1 MMDSCCSSLKSP
13 IICKNFPSAAIMPKA
28 VKLKCFSMFFSK
40 CIKAS
45 LRVANAKGL
54 HIRPATNISLL
65 AKEYPQTT
73 LKLSLRGRQANG
85 KNINE
90 ILALS
95 AAYQDVL
102 LVEIVG
108 PKAKRLLKRLKKV
121 FADLEQY
128 SGPIN
133 LDIER
138 GYGRLL

>member
-1 MMDSCCSSLKSP
+1 ML
-13 IICKNFPSAAIMPKA
+13 
-28 VKLKCFSMFFSK
+28 FSK
-40 CIKAS
+40 RIKAS
-45 LRVANAKGL
+45 LRVANTKGI

-73 LKLSLRGRQANG
+73 MKLSLRGRHANG

-95 AAYQDVL
+95 AAYQDAL
-102 LVEIVG
+102 LVEIEG
-108 PKAKRLLKRLKKV
+108 PKAKRLLKKLKRV

-128 SGPIN
+128 RDPSNID
-133 LDIER
+133 LER